1 MEYWFRTRNTASVI
15 TCLANKHRRLVL
27 CLAITCLG
35 ITALGGCVSDDV
47 ALLDHLPPQENSI
60 RAADQPD
67 DADIKSAE
75 QRSVP
80 LPVLRVSDR
89 VSDPSETWGDLGLAA
104 KETRLNVDAMP
115 LNEFIQ
121 VALGDVLGLSFIVD
135 PAIQA
140 RQEPVTLRT
149 TRAMPSVELLA
160 SVEQILAGFDVG
172 LSTANGTLEVLPASR
187 LSELP
192 PTFIG
197 TREKLALA
205 QGRVMVVVPLKYSG
219 PAEALKFL
227 RHFMN
232 SGGASSVDI
241 LPRLNALA
249 IVGDASRI
257 ERFVSVVEIL
267 DRPAMEGRDIQMFR
281 PVYWQAKELIDQL
294 SEALRLQ
301 GIEVAET
308 AEAPGV
314 YLSEVK
320 QLNSILVAAPDGS
333 VLAWI
338 QDWMETLDQ
347 PDAAGDSLRS
357 FVYPVKHSAAEELGE
372 VVSQVLGGHNR
383 SASGRSASGS
393 DSATSGTSDER
404 AGITGATLTG
414 AGGAGLRMVVDEAHN
429 SLVFV
434 GSAQSYQSAFHL
446 LQQLDI
452 PAKQVLL
459 EVTVADLS
467 LENDTQLGVE
477 WQYRDLDSGGTV
489 DSIGGTLRGLGVRA
503 AGFNYTIYDGTN
515 IRARI
520 NALATQGNAK
530 ILSSPRLLAVDNEE
544 ARIQVGT
551 KIAVISSENTSAS
564 VDGIIR
570 SFNYLDTGVILNFT
584 PTVMSGDQVRLRVK
598 QEVSA
603 PGATTGDTP
612 PINTRTVE
620 TTLIARS
627 GSTIMIGGLISSTDT
642 LTDNKVPFFGDIPV
656 LGTLFKRRQVVDNS
670 TEMVVLIT
678 PHIIESS
685 AELESLT
692 DAFRSKMNW

>member
-47 ALLDHLPPQENSI
+47 AQVDHLPPQENSI

-89 VSDPSETWGDLGLAA
+89 VSDPSETWGDLGLVA

-135 PAIQA
+135 PAIQT
-140 RQEPVTLRT
+140 RQEPVTLRIT
-149 TRAMPSVELLA
+149 TPMPSAELLA
-160 SVEQILAGFDVG
+160 AVEQILAGFDVG

-205 QGRVMVVVPLKYSG
+205 RGRVMVVVPLKYSE

-227 RHFMN
+227 RYFMN

-241 LPRLNALA
+241 LPRLNALT

-383 SASGRSASGS
+383 SASGS
-393 DSATSGTSDER
+393 DSATSDTSDER

-414 AGGAGLRMVVDEAHN
+414 AGGSGLRMVIDEAHN

-477 WQYRDLDSGGTV
+477 WQYRNLDSGGRL
-489 DSIGGTLRGLGVRA
+489 DSAGGTVRGLGVRA

-620 TTLIARS
+620 TTLIAQS

-685 AELESLT
+685 AELEALT